1 MRFVYDRNRANSS
14 KGQLRRALACKSRYT
29 FGCVF
34 VISVDAMRSCISL
47 VIGYNSCRSWIDF
60 RECKTYEKT
69 SENSDPEI
77 NGRDRAARLAQMVEI
92 AWYMGRDIIG

>member
-1 MRFVYDRNRANSS
+1 MWFVYDRNRANSS

-47 VIGYNSCRSWIDF
+47 VIGYNFCRSWIDF
-60 RECKTYEKT
+60 RKCETYEKT

-77 NGRDRAARLAQMVEI
+77 NGRDRSARLAQMVEI